1 MIKVLIVEDEDIIRR
16 GLVYT
21 FNWLEI
27 GGGCIIVAEAS
38 NGVEGLEKI
47 QKHKPDLV
55 ITDIKMPKMSG
66 LEMIENAKAQGFSF
80 ESVILTSFSD
90 FGYAKKS
97 IDLKVEDYI
106 LKPVN
111 EEKLKSVI
119 AKIAKG
125 IEEKNQIE
133 QVSKVVLNAMQILNL
148 DYIEHNST
156 RNNYVSKVLEF
167 IKKEYANKI
176 SIEKIADELN
186 VSASYLSREF
196 KKYTANTFLEF
207 LNKFRI
213 QRAVELLSSGK
224 FKVYEVAEKVGF
236 LEYKH
241 FYDIFKKY
249 TGESPSTFINTNEN

>member
-1 MIKVLIVEDEDIIRR
+1 MIRILIVEDEEMIRR

-21 FNWLEI
+21 FNWLEM
-27 GGGCIIVAEAS
+27 GCVIVDDAS

-55 ITDIKMPKMSG
+55 LADIKMPKMSG
-66 LEMIENAKAQGFSF
+66 LEMIEKAKEQGLVF

-90 FGYAKKS
+90 FDFARKS

-111 EEKLKSVI
+111 EERLQSTI
-119 AKIAKG
+119 IKIAKS
-125 IEEKNQIE
+125 IEEKNQSE
-133 QVSKVVLNAMQILNL
+133 KVSKVVLNAIQILNIDNFENISNSNHYVAKAL
-148 DYIEHNST
+148 EKIKEDYA
-156 RNNYVSKVLEF
+156 K
-167 IKKEYANKI
+167 KI
-176 SIEKIADELN
+176 SIEKIADELS

-196 KKYTANTFLEF
+196 KKYTSNTFLEF

-213 QRAVELLSSGK
+213 QRAVELLSGGK
-224 FKVYEVAEKVGF
+224 FKVYEVAEMVGIT
-236 LEYKH
+236 EYKH

-249 TGESPSTFINTNEN
+249 AGVSPSVYINGNESK